1 MNHCSLLRS
10 LLKITFGMALAIAVT
25 LPHAAE
31 AASLPTVLT
40 ATPGIVTSTS
50 AFLGGKV
57 KFDGGATV
65 TDRGVVW
72 GLSANPTI
80 SDTKVANGSGTG
92 TFTARVE
99 PFTSLTT
106 IHARAY
112 ATNSV
117 GTSYG
122 IDVSFTTNSSLV
134 ITAGAGAFTSQTLVS
149 GNPAVAFYVAASTK
163 NLHYIRASAADG
175 SAWSTELVID
185 NLGTVGQW
193 VSMSVINGNPA
204 IAYNRQTSG
213 ASGLTYM
220 RANDTTGT
228 TWPGIGNGVV
238 VDHTG
243 GAGSGNFCSLTTV
256 NGNPAISYYDASSGQ
271 KHLKYVRATDA
282 SGTTWGSPLTVDP
295 TANDV
300 GQYTTLVV
308 VNGNPAISYYDVT
321 NGDLKYVRATDASG
335 TTWGT
340 PVVVASTGDVGSHAS
355 MVVVDGNPA
364 ISYYD
369 LTNGDLKFVRA
380 SDASGTTWGSPLSVD
395 TTGNV
400 GQYTSLAIITGK
412 PAISYYD
419 VTNGNLKYVQADDVD
434 GTSWTSPQ
442 TWDNNGLNFVGANT
456 SLIAVASGAPAV
468 SYQDTTNTLLN
479 WTLGYLPPT
488 VTAIS
493 PNSGSTAGGTPVT
506 ITGTNFI
513 NTTNVTIGGVA
524 ATSIVE
530 VSETSITA
538 ITPAGSAGTASVV
551 VTARG
556 GLNTANTLYTYVVTP
571 VVTGVSPATGTT
583 AGGTSVT
590 ITGTGFTSATGVT
603 IGGAAGTSFVVV
615 NDTTITATTPAGTVG
630 TASVIVTAPSGSN
643 SPNTFY
649 TYLSPPSVSGISP
662 TSGTIAGGTS
672 ITITGSG
679 FTGTTGVTIGG
690 TAATSVVV
698 VDDNTITAVTPAGT
712 LGAAD
717 VVVTNPLGS
726 GTGVGIYTYSGVPT
740 VTAISPTVGS
750 IAGGTSVTITG
761 TNFTGATAVTLGGV
775 AATGITVVNDTT
787 ITATTGAHAAGVVD
801 VAVTNPSGT
810 GTGTGLY
817 GYYSTPTLSGISPT
831 GGPVAGGTSVTLT
844 GTNFTGATGM
854 TVGGVAVTSFTV
866 VNDTTITGTT
876 GAHAAGLVNVA
887 VTNPAGTGT
896 GTGLYTYYNAP
907 TVSGIAPTGGST
919 AGGTSVTLTG
929 TNFTGATGAT
939 VGGVALTSF
948 TVVNDTTIT
957 GTTGAHAAGNVDVA
971 VTNPGGTGTGT
982 GAYTY
987 FATPT
992 VSGISPT
999 GGPIAGGTSVTVTGT
1014 NFTGA
1019 TGMTVGGVAVTSFTV
1034 VNATTITGTTGAHAA
1049 GNVDVAV
1056 TNPGGTGTDTGAYTY
1071 FG

>member
-1 MNHCSLLRS
+1 MNPCSLLRS
-10 LLKITFGMALAIAVT
+10 LLKITFGMALAIAVA
-25 LPHAAE
+25 LPHAE
-31 AASLPTVLT
+31 AALVAPTVLT
-40 ATPGIVTSTS
+40 TTPGIITSTS

-57 KFDGGATV
+57 KSDGGATV
-65 TDRGVVW
+65 TDRGIVW
-72 GLSANPTI
+72 ATSANPTI
-80 SDTKVANGSGTG
+80 SDTKVANGTGTG
-92 TFTARVE
+92 AFSARIDGFTPV
-99 PFTSLTT
+99 TT
-106 IHARAY
+106 IHVRAY
-112 ATNSV
+112 AINSV

-122 IDVSFTTNSSLV
+122 SDLSFTTNNTLV
-134 ITAGAGAFTSQTLVS
+134 LTAGSGQYSSQAIIGGT
-149 GNPAVAFYVAASTK
+149 PAVAFYSFASTK
-163 NLHYIRASAADG
+163 NLQYIRATAADG
-175 SAWSTELVID
+175 SAWGTAIIID
-185 NLGTVGQW
+185 SGNTVGLW
-193 VSMSVINGNPA
+193 PSMAIINGNPA

-213 ASGLTYM
+213 ASGLTYQ
-220 RANDTTGT
+220 RSTATDGSA
-228 TWPGIGNGVV
+228 WPGTGAGVV
-238 VDHTG
+238 IDHTS
-243 GAGSGNFCSLTTV
+243 AASSGNFNSLTTV
-256 NGNPAISYYDASSGQ
+256 NGNPAISYYDASTLQ
-271 KHLKYVRATDA
+271 VKYVRATDVNGA
-282 SGTTWGSPLTVDP
+282 TWGTPVVADATV
-295 TANDV
+295 NNV
-300 GQYTTLVV
+300 GQYTTLLV

-321 NGDLKYVRATDASG
+321 NGNLKYVRATNASG
-335 TTWGT
+335 TAWGT
-340 PVVVASTGDVGSHAS
+340 PVVLDSTGDVGSYAS
-355 MVVVDGNPA
+355 MVIANGNPA

-380 SDASGTTWGSPLSVD
+380 SDTSGTTWGTPVAID
-395 TTGNV
+395 TGGNV
-400 GQYTSLAIITGK
+400 GQFTSMAIITGY

-419 VTNGNLKYVQADDVD
+419 VTNGNLKYVQAADAD
-434 GTSWTSPQ
+434 GTTWGTPA
-442 TWDNNGLNFVGANT
+442 TWDNHGVNLVGGNT
-456 SLIAVASGAPAV
+456 SLIALPSGAPAV
-468 SYQDTTNTLLN
+468 AYQDITAALLN
-479 WTLGYLPPT
+479 WTVGFLPPT

-493 PNSGSTAGGTPVT
+493 PTSGSTGGGTPVT
-506 ITGTNFI
+506 LTGTNFI
-513 NTTNVTIGGVA
+513 GTTNVTIGGVA

-761 TNFTGATAVTLGGV
+761 TNFTGTTAVTLGGV